1 MPRPLRTSE
10 LTTPEAEYRTKAEWA
25 YLQLRRWIQSGEL
38 EPGDRLDQEVL
49 ARRLKISRVPLRQA
63 LVKLRAD
70 GLVVGRPHAGATVAP
85 LSLADAEDIYAARA
99 ALEPMLTEAAV
110 VCCTD
115 GTVCELEELISLQR
129 KALDQG
135 DRRGFLELD
144 RKFHERLYGEA
155 GYPTSLDLVQRLRDL
170 SDRYVA
176 AYKGDA
182 LRSHATLVEH
192 REIVRLC
199 GMRDAAGAAHVM
211 RAHVRQGIEYLRQ
224 RSETLDSSIAQ

>member
-10 LTTPEAEYRTKAEWA
+10 LTTPDAEYRTKAEWA

-38 EPGDRLDQEVL
+38 EPGDRLNQEVL
-49 ARRLKISRVPLRQA
+49 AGRLKISRAPLRQA
-63 LVKLRAD
+63 LVKLQAD

-85 LSLADAEDIYAARA
+85 LSLADAGDIYAARA

-110 VCCTD
+110 VCCTE
-115 GTVCELEELISLQR
+115 GAVRELEELISLQR

-135 DRRGFLELD
+135 DRRDFLELD

-170 SDRYVA
+170 SDRYA
-176 AYKGDA
+176 AYQGDA
-182 LRSHATLVEH
+182 RRSHATLVEH

-224 RSETLDSSIAQ
+224 RSETLDTSITK